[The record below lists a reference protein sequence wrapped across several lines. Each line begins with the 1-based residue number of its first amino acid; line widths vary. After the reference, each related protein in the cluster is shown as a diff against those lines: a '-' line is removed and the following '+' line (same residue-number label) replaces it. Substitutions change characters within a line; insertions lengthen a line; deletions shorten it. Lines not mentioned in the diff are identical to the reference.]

1 LIAVTGCNWAKFTAW
16 GFCVWGMSKKPT
28 PLMIATAPSCFQLLV
43 VGFPQLVS
51 NFLRAAMI

>member
-1 LIAVTGCNWAKFTAW
+1 MQLGEVHRMGLLR
-16 GFCVWGMSKKPT
+16 VWDVEEADAG
-28 PLMIATAPSCFQLLV
+28 LMIATAPSCFQLL

>member
-1 LIAVTGCNWAKFTAW
+1 LIALTGCNSAKFTAW
-16 GFCVWGMSKKPT
+16 GFCVCGMSKKPT

-43 VGFPQLVS
+43 GFPQLVS